1 MSLNA
6 KIIVIPVVII
16 VMQLLIIMIV
26 IIIMIIIIIIIYKN
40 LNLLLIRK
48 LTTKSDLFT
57 IKFCLK
63 KKLSSTST
71 IYNSFQLKKPT

>member
-1 MSLNA
+1 M
-6 KIIVIPVVII
+6 
-16 VMQLLIIMIV
+16 IMIM
-26 IIIMIIIIIIIYKN
+26 ITIIIIINNNNNNNNNKN